1 MILSKPKSYKPK
13 MAFHSQHIN
22 LLVRGELVQNTA
34 ISSLWTQFSTPI
46 PLWLQERREVAE
58 LKQLTSSSQISPVP
72 AENLSSEDVIQ
83 GFGIVAPQ
91 TITCDYRLIPRP
103 KEEKE
108 KVPGFSHL
116 HMCLIISQY
125 SMCWSVGECQC
136 YLQSHIVNCM
146 TLLFAVSNHLS
157 NS

>member
-125 SMCWSVGECQC
+125 SCVNQWESANVIF
-136 YLQSHIVNCM
+136 SHIVNCM

>member
-34 ISSLWTQFSTPI
+34 ISSPWTQFSTPI

-58 LKQLTSSSQISPVP
+58 LKQLTLSSQISPVP

-83 GFGIVAPQ
+83 GFGSGP
-91 TITCDYRLIPRP
+91 
-103 KEEKE
+103 
-108 KVPGFSHL
+108 SNN
-116 HMCLIISQY
+116 HMWLQAHSQA
-125 SMCWSVGECQC
+125 WRRGESAWFQPFAHVLN
-136 YLQSHIVNCM
+136 YLSI
-146 TLLFAVSNHLS
+146 
-157 NS
+157 